1 MTNRYVFETC
11 PNPDYCTIH
20 LTTKVSDRFMSLQF
34 EEHLPDFLSLLR
46 SVITE
51 CRGVKNEVSIREY
64 SISIQTGS
72 AFNRLEVVNE
82 VWSKICPLISTEYNL
97 DENSWVRGK
106 DIRSEIEATVCPK
119 CQAIRDEMYAE
130 FDDWKL

>member
-1 MTNRYVFETC
+1 MKNRYVFETC
-11 PNPDYCTIH
+11 PNPECVVIH
-20 LTTKVSDRFMSLQF
+20 LTTKISNRFMSLHY
-34 EEHLPDFLSLLR
+34 EEHIPDFLSLLQ

-64 SISIQTGS
+64 SISIQIGC
-72 AFNRLEVVNE
+72 AFDRLEVMSE
-82 VWSKICPLISTEYNL
+82 VWSKICPLISAEYNL

-106 DIRSEIEATVCPK
+106 DMRSEIEATICPK

-130 FDDWKL
+130 L